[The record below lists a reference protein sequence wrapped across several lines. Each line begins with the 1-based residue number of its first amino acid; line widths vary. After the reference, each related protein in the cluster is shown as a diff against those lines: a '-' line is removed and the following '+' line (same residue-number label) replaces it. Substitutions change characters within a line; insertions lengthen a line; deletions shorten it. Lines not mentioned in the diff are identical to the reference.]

1 MLFSQDLIRSLA
13 TAVDLVNTQ
22 LVTVADLVALIE
34 RRQVGYPDEL
44 TGADLEAV
52 RGSREEFHHVFI
64 APDQGVERLNKL
76 LGRTRL
82 TLRLSEYDGQRLRL
96 QHHAGEAPVAE
107 QLTADCGLALAYL
120 FVQGEQTRLRTCAAE
135 GCSRVFVDAS
145 RNRCRVYCD
154 SRTCGNRA
162 HAAAH
167 RARRRT

>member
-13 TAVDLVNTQ
+13 TAVDLVNTP
-22 LVTVADLVALIE
+22 LATVADLVALVE
-34 RRQVGYPDEL
+34 RRQVCNPDEL

-52 RGSREEFHHVFI
+52 RGSREEFHRVFT

-76 LGRTRL
+76 LGQT
-82 TLRLSEYDGQRLRL
+82 TITMRLSEHDDQRLRL
-96 QHHAGEAPVAE
+96 DPTAGQAPVAE
-107 QLTADCGLALAYL
+107 RLTADCGLALAYL
-120 FVQGEQTRLRTCAAE
+120 FVHGEQARLRTCAAE